1 MWYNRPKQYLRKTFS
16 QSGLGVLLMAKK
28 PDNTFEACQMDANG
42 AIKVDATITGGDA
55 TAANQTTQ
63 ITEAQTANTL
73 LTTIST
79 NTASGG
85 VLTDTSYSVVST
97 SSDTALPS
105 GASKKVTLINP
116 STNTAAME
124 VAVGSGG
131 VVLPLEVGYSL
142 VANVSN
148 ANRIT
153 VKQTGG
159 EAETMY
165 YIISN

>member
-55 TAANQTTQ
+55 TAANQSTQ
-63 ITEAQTANTL
+63 IAEATAANAL

-79 NTASGG
+79 NTASG
-85 VLTDTSYSVVST
+85 VLIDKSYSVTSTT
-97 SSDTALPS
+97 SSTALPTH
-105 GASKKVTLINP
+105 ASKKVTIINL

-124 VAVGSGG
+124 LEIGTGG
-131 VVLPLEVGYSL
+131 AILPLEPGYSII
-142 VANVSN
+142 VNVNNSN
-148 ANRIT
+148 RVT
-153 VKQTGG
+153 VRQTGG
-159 EAETMY
+159 EAETLY
-165 YIISN
+165 FIVSN